1 MVMNMGSC
9 GVCFRGKSGNLYPN
23 TFVGRLDSQ
32 ARSACEGK
40 AEACVCRSEREGGS
54 VVEVRLSEVVK

>member
-1 MVMNMGSC
+1 MNATAI
-9 GVCFRGKSGNLYPN
+9 GVCFRDASGNLHPN

-40 AEACVCRSEREGGS
+40 AESCVSRNERKGGK